1 MKKRKWRML
10 NVGDVRPKGYQFR
23 QRGSRTWAGGY
34 VPTIGVKIDF
44 YDDKHNE
51 YRAPVTN
58 KYVANTSNLPKRH
71 KLNPSITVIVD
82 DVEPHAVEM
91 AAQTIAGDAAAR
103 ALSGREM
110 SARQVWE
117 RMATDC
123 WRRIDWSDGTVGCNT
138 VAGDGPCH
146 MGVCPRLRGA

>member
-110 SARQVWE
+110 SAVDVW
-117 RMATDC
+117 RAMAPFCCMHDAN
-123 WRRIDWSDGTVGCNT
+123 WRCDAALNRGGR
-138 VAGDGPCH
+138 CH
-146 MGVCPRLRGA
+146 MGTCPRLRGGA

>member
-23 QRGSRTWAGGY
+23 QRGSRTWVGGY

-117 RMATDC
+117 RMAPMCHESVSTGVQMC
-123 WRRIDWSDGTVGCNT
+123 MCQSIDGPR
-138 VAGDGPCH
+138 PCH
-146 MGVCPRLRGA
+146 MGVCPQLRGA

>member
-23 QRGSRTWAGGY
+23 QRGSRTWVGGY

-91 AAQTIAGDAAAR
+91 AAQTIAGDAAVR

-110 SARQVWE
+110 SAVDVWE
-117 RMATDC
+117 TMRDACRNRWMF
-123 WRRIDWSDGTVGCNT
+123 GCNYGGWNG
-138 VAGDGPCH
+138 VQCH
-146 MGVCPRLRGA
+146 MGTCPRLRGGA